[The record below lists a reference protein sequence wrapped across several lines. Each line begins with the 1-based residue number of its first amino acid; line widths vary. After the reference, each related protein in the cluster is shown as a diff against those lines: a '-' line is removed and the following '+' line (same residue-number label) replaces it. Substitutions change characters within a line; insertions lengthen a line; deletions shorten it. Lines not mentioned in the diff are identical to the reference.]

1 MPTCLPEIVPLSA
14 GPPSETNHLRMRCTR
29 LTLWCRGRL
38 RGQFRL
44 GGSFETVATF
54 CSQSLGIAM
63 RSKHGVAS
71 DRLLWHRRHRVRAA
85 VATSDNHDGGNP
97 WIQEWWGTCSRSSE
111 QPPTGATLGADDLQI
126 RRRSLRCSPRTPT
139 RMAAYRHRLRRDGTL
154 PLPEALLA
162 VIPPGSN

>member
-71 DRLLWHRRHRVRAA
+71 DRLLWHRRHPVRAA
-85 VATSDNHDGGNP
+85 VATSDNHDGGP
-97 WIQEWWGTCSRSSE
+97 SWKRRFHSR
-111 QPPTGATLGADDLQI
+111 P
-126 RRRSLRCSPRTPT
+126 RRS
-139 RMAAYRHRLRRDGTL
+139 TL
-154 PLPEALLA
+154 PVPHPPWLTPSRYRGFPALLPDMA
-162 VIPPGSN
+162 GHPGKDDRSL